1 DPLPADVRDG
11 RPPLVPPVAV
21 GYLAAFALLSGALA
35 AGMPLGVAYG
45 IWSAFGIVATA
56 VLSRILFREPL
67 TKLML
72 GGMGLIVV
80 GVLLVELGGVHGR
93 GAAPRRH
100 QARPR
105 PLRRRRRPRHSD
117 QAPGP
122 LRVTGGRA
130 A

>member
-1 DPLPADVRDG
+1 LRMSATGDRRWYL
-11 RPPLVPPVAV
+11 PVAV

-56 VLSRILFREPL
+56 ALSRLLFREPL
-67 TKLML
+67 TKPMV
-72 GGMGLIVV
+72 GAMELIVV
-80 GVLLVELGGVHGR
+80 GVLAGERGGVHGR
-93 GAAPRRH
+93 GPAPRRH

-105 PLRRRRRPRHSD
+105 PLPRRRRPRHSD